1 MCLPELLMDVV
12 ITKGDTVKMSVISS
26 HQALCHFH
34 SVSRQIHVTDCGVWF
49 SCHVIGL
56 LIKDVADKEHN
67 GQDCVA
73 EARSGFHAA
82 AKRRK
87 RR

>member
-12 ITKGDTVKMSVISS
+12 ITKGDTVKMTVISE
-26 HQALCHFH
+26 ALCHFD
-34 SVSRQIHVTDCGVWF
+34 SVSHQIHITDCGVRL

-67 GQDCVA
+67 GQNCVA
-73 EARSGFHAA
+73 EARSGLHAA